1 MMMTDSSIA
10 SDASSTGITPR
21 TALFVAHAKE
31 YGLLYAIAYFVA
43 ADVGLIAKA
52 AELGVGMC

>member
-1 MMMTDSSIA
+1 MEQPPNPD
-10 SDASSTGITPR
+10 SSTGVNAR
-21 TALFVAHAKE
+21 TALLIAHAKE

-43 ADVGLIAKA
+43 ADVGLIARA

>member
-1 MMMTDSSIA
+1 MEPVPHETSST
-10 SDASSTGITPR
+10 TGITPR
-21 TALFVAHAKE
+21 TALLIAHAKE

>member
-1 MMMTDSSIA
+1 MYLDGCETETSNTA
-10 SDASSTGITPR
+10 GITPR
-21 TALFVAHAKE
+21 TALLVAHAKE

>member
-1 MMMTDSSIA
+1 MMQDSSIPDQA
-10 SDASSTGITPR
+10 ASTGITPR
-21 TALFVAHAKE
+21 TALLVAHAKE

>member
-1 MMMTDSSIA
+1 MMQDSSVPA
-10 SDASSTGITPR
+10 AASSTGVTPR
-21 TALFVAHAKE
+21 TALLIAHAKE

-43 ADVGLIAKA
+43 ADVGLLAKV